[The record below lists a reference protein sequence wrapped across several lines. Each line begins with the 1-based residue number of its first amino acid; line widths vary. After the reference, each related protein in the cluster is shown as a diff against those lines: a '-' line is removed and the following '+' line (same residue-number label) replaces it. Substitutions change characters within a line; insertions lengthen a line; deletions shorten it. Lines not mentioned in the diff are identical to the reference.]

1 MRILEGRLDGE
12 EVDDLLSHKFMPLPS
27 RMNTVARVLELR
39 IVIPL
44 FGEGFLHHGVQ
55 VDYLPTILALRDQ
68 PLGVG
73 RHDVVV
79 IELGVG
85 FVVDRR
91 GHEDDFP
98 TLCLDLVFQAFYA
111 LLVLGEAFFLEGHV
125 DPAVD
130 AVAGDD
136 QIGSQS
142 LQGTVQA
149 LAQVR
154 PRKAMPEVSGFGQA
168 GHGFAWYALVE
179 HFWVEFRVVDGE
191 PSLEKQHVLAPI
203 GDAVSEEDDLLRAFE
218 NSEVFIGLSPERQKG
233 EQGEKKER
241 EKAGIIMKKMEWEEF
256 LTLYGMSGQEREG
269 DSV

>member
-1 MRILEGRLDGE
+1 M
-12 EVDDLLSHKFMPLPS
+12 
-27 RMNTVARVLELR
+27 
-39 IVIPL
+39 
-44 FGEGFLHHGVQ
+44 Q

-149 LAQVR
+149 LAPSSRGKPCLRCPGSDKPDTVSLG
-154 PRKAMPEVSGFGQA
+154 MPWLSTSGLSSGWLTVS
-168 GHGFAWYALVE
+168 H
-179 HFWVEFRVVDGE
+179 
-191 PSLEKQHVLAPI
+191 LEKHHVLAPI
-203 GDAVSEEDDLLRAFE
+203 GDAVSEEDDLLQLLRIAKF
-218 NSEVFIGLSPERQKG
+218 SL
-233 EQGEKKER
+233 
-241 EKAGIIMKKMEWEEF
+241 A
-256 LTLYGMSGQEREG
+256 
-269 DSV
+269 